1 MRLTRGGAAAPLGL
15 HEDLDP
21 EGLVQ
26 LNRAALII
34 RAVEHERGGAAPQ
47 SWSVP
52 DSGAL
57 WPYAEWIGFRH
68 SCRVCRAGSR
78 GSMNPDEI
86 AVATKCL
93 PSELAT
99 GRSNSPS
106 REPRTFSQGPPC
118 RTARVTPYA
127 IHMDGIWMAVMASN
141 IRELRPKATES
152 EKITLNLGFVDLG
165 HIDLLVQERFYSNRT
180 DFIRAA
186 IRNQLDRH
194 NDVVKQVVAR
204 HQLDLGLRSYSRQ
217 DLQAVRVAGETLHI
231 QVLGLVVIAPD
242 VSPSLARDTIA
253 SIHVLGALQASP
265 GVKAALT
272 DRMR

>member
-1 MRLTRGGAAAPLGL
+1 
-15 HEDLDP
+15 
-21 EGLVQ
+21 
-26 LNRAALII
+26 
-34 RAVEHERGGAAPQ
+34 
-47 SWSVP
+47 
-52 DSGAL
+52 
-57 WPYAEWIGFRH
+57 
-68 SCRVCRAGSR
+68 
-78 GSMNPDEI
+78 
-86 AVATKCL
+86 
-93 PSELAT
+93 
-99 GRSNSPS
+99 
-106 REPRTFSQGPPC
+106 
-118 RTARVTPYA
+118 
-127 IHMDGIWMAVMASN
+127 MAVMSSN

-204 HQLDLGLRSYSRQ
+204 HQLDLGLRRYSRQ

-242 VSPSLARDTIA
+242 VSPSLARDTA